1 MISFSFVKS
10 VQVQVI
16 NGQFKGGARGLEE
29 AKFKEMKEKK
39 EKAKNDALLAS
50 LFKNAQ
56 LLGGAGEAADGENTK
71 NINMYADPRATTENM
86 PETIITCLH
95 FIEAVE
101 NE

>member
-1 MISFSFVKS
+1 
-10 VQVQVI
+10 
-16 NGQFKGGARGLEE
+16 
-29 AKFKEMKEKK
+29 
-39 EKAKNDALLAS
+39 LAS

-56 LLGGAGEAADGENTK
+56 CLAGSKDGGTDGGSLQS
-71 NINMYADPRATTENM
+71 INMYADPRSGTENM